1 MERTDVV
8 TEKIEAVIAELY
20 TEPAGNPGEIDP
32 SIFIKALEKNL
43 SVTSE
48 GTAILKDIEK
58 AFADPELADSQD
70 IVTRLENLLPNDRS
84 TKKMILTI
92 EQALTE
98 LASSTETGPRPDV
111 SEGVSQALVGR
122 SSQNIAALS
131 KNELPLYT
139 VMKVKQDS
147 IQIADIAASIFT
159 TIFLIIGLFS
169 IAAGILLIFLI

>member
-1 MERTDVV
+1 
-8 TEKIEAVIAELY
+8 
-20 TEPAGNPGEIDP
+20 
-32 SIFIKALEKNL
+32 
-43 SVTSE
+43 
-48 GTAILKDIEK
+48 
-58 AFADPELADSQD
+58 
-70 IVTRLENLLPNDRS
+70 
-84 TKKMILTI
+84 MILTI

-98 LASSTETGPRPDV
+98 LASSTEDGPRPDV

-169 IAAGILLIFLI
+169 IAAGILLIFLIFIMLTSERKPEMGMARAVGARRSHLIESYLAE